1 MARFLWFMML
11 LGAIAPRSARAD
23 ERPLPDRVDEW
34 MDSVVLLLT
43 GPAWCTGV
51 VIDDA
56 GTVATAYHCVAAGLK
71 TEVRTRTGDRF
82 VGEMTAADPAN
93 DLALL
98 RVSGLAGS
106 APARPLR
113 EAAPRQGEVI
123 YGLGHP
129 FAPAAGRTAAMEG
142 MLQWSISAGL
152 VSNVGPRLIQ
162 TDAALNPG
170 NSGGPAVDS
179 DGRVVGIASRKLS
192 GDNVAFL
199 SSVTNLHRLVREPV
213 TPRWYG
219 GQVSLGLSSLS
230 TVEVGSTQA
239 LMLRLGAIVR
249 DRVVLE
255 GSYTVSGSARSTALE
270 RGAAWG
276 PTAELT
282 AALRQRLGRGAVSTT
297 LDAGGGIMVARDWS
311 ASFDADGSPYWT
323 VIAADEE
330 PTPALFVRVS
340 LGGIG
345 LRVVSLPSGP
355 GAWGAAPQRGADA
368 ADGPAYLVALD
379 FDLPGIIAT
388 F

>member
-11 LGAIAPRSARAD
+11 LGAVVSGPAHAAD
-23 ERPLPDRVDEW
+23 RPLPDRVDEW

-51 VIDDA
+51 VIDDS

-71 TEVRTRTGDRF
+71 TEVRTQNGDQFFGR
-82 VGEMTAADPAN
+82 MTAADPAN

-98 RVSGLAGS
+98 RVPGLAGE
-106 APARPLR
+106 APPRPLR
-113 EAAPRQGEVI
+113 EAPPRKGEAI

-129 FAPAAGRTAAMEG
+129 FAPAAGRTMAMEG
-142 MLQWSISAGL
+142 MLQWSISSGI

-199 SSVTNLHRLVREPV
+199 SSVANLHRLVREPV
-213 TPRWYG
+213 SPRWYG
-219 GQVSLGLSSLS
+219 GQVNVGLTSLS
-230 TVEVGSTQA
+230 TVEVGSTQS
-239 LMLRLGAIVR
+239 LMLRVGAIVR

-255 GSYTVSGSARSTALE
+255 GGYTVSGSARSTAME

-297 LDAGGGIMVARDWS
+297 LDAGAGVLFTRDWT
-311 ASFDADGSPYWT
+311 ASFDANGSPYWS

-330 PTPALFVRVS
+330 PAPAVFVRLS
-340 LGGIG
+340 LAGIG
-345 LRVVSLPSGP
+345 LRVTSLPAGRAS
-355 GAWGAAPQRGADA
+355 WGAAPPLGAGESE
-368 ADGPAYLVALD
+368 GPTYMVALD
-379 FDLPGIIAT
+379 FDVPGIVAT